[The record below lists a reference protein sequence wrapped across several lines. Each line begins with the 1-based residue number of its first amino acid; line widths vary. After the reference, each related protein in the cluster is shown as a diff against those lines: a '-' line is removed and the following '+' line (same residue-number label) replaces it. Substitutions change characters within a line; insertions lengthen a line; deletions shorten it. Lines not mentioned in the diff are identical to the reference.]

1 LPKKTFEAA
10 EKAGAHVIA
19 QLKENQPTL
28 HESVETFCADAEPL
42 DVHGTRD
49 KNRRNRDEI
58 RTCGIYDA
66 RSVVA
71 GTEWETYVACII
83 MVERTVYRRRTSD
96 GLLEESFERSF
107 YLSNRPIEAEQ
118 ACEEVRKHWA
128 IENSNHYVRD
138 VTMGEDA
145 SRIRCNPGIFARLRS
160 FASNILRKNP
170 TGKKGGDTV
179 SQMRHKAAFG
189 GLDYVLSMQFM

>member
-1 LPKKTFEAA
+1 M
-10 EKAGAHVIA
+10 V

-28 HESVETFCADAEPL
+28 HEGVEAFCADAQPL
-42 DVHGTRD
+42 DVHGTTD
-49 KNRRNRDEI
+49 QNRRNRDEV
-58 RTCGIYDA
+58 RNVGVYHA
-66 RSVVA
+66 KPVVA
-71 GTEWETYVACII
+71 GTEWEPYVVGII

-107 YLSNRPIEAEQ
+107 YLSNRPIRADL
-118 ACEEVRKHWA
+118 ACTEIRKHWA
-128 IENSNHYVRD
+128 VENSNHYVRD

-160 FASNILRKNP
+160 FGNNILRKNP
-170 TGKKGGDTV
+170 TGDTV
-179 SQMRHKAAFG
+179 PQMRHKAAFG